1 MASIFSP
8 VDHAAETGRRLTL
21 AEVPPARPVPD
32 LAEDARRGLLRPP
45 RRLSPKYFYDD
56 AGSRLFDAICDT
68 PEYYP
73 TRIEAALLRQ
83 HAGAIVR
90 ATAADHLIE
99 LGSGS
104 ARKTR
109 YLLDACGAADMNPTY
124 WPFDVCE
131 EMLIASGRELVQD
144 YPWLRVN
151 ALAGDYNGGLDHLTL
166 PPATG
171 KRLVLF
177 LGGTIGNFNDDEARR
192 LLRDIAGI
200 LGDDSY
206 LLVGADRVKD
216 PAILEAAYN
225 DAQGLTAA
233 FNRNV
238 LHVLN
243 RELDANFPA
252 EDYRHRALFDRE
264 HERIEMRLQAPY
276 AHSVELRHLDAEI
289 DLAEGEEILTEIS
302 RKFTPESL
310 QTMLTEAGL
319 QIAEHYEAPNAA
331 YSLVL
336 AHHA

>member
-1 MASIFSP
+1 M
-8 VDHAAETGRRLTL
+8 
-21 AEVPPARPVPD
+21 ARPANAVSRLAYVTVPSARPLPG
-32 LAEDARRGLLRPP
+32 LAGDARLGLLQPP
-45 RRLSPKYFYDD
+45 RWLPPKYFYDD

-73 TRIEAALLRQ
+73 TRTEAALLKQ
-83 HAGAIVR
+83 YAGTIMQR
-90 ATAADHLIE
+90 TAADHLIE

-109 YLLDACGAADMNPTY
+109 YLLDACDAADRTPVY

-131 EMLIASGRELVQD
+131 EMLAASGRELVRD
-144 YPWLRVN
+144 YPWLHVN
-151 ALAGDYNGGLDHLTL
+151 ALAGDYSGGLDHLTL
-166 PPATG
+166 PAAG

-177 LGGTIGNFNDDEARR
+177 LGGTIGNFDEDEACR
-192 LLRDIAGI
+192 LLRDVANI
-200 LGDDSY
+200 LGDDGY
-206 LLVGADRVKD
+206 LLLGADRVKD

-289 DLAEGEEILTEIS
+289 DIAEGEEILTEIS

-310 QTMLTEAGL
+310 CAMLNEAGL
-319 QIAEHYEAPNAA
+319 EIAEHYEAPGGA

-336 AHHA
+336 ARRV